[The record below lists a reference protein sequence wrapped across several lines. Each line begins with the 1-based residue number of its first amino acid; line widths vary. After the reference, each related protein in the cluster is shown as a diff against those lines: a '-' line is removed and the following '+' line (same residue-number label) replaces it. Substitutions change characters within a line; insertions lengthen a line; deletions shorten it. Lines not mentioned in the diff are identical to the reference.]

1 MTSYQLGS
9 TRVDPFDA
17 RNLRE
22 IRCMT
27 DPSVRKLLESAAQQ
41 AIAYRDRVETAS
53 PYATANAD
61 ELRTAFDTGLPE
73 DGRPGP
79 EIIEDLA
86 IAAQPGLLGVSGNAF
101 YGWVMGG
108 SHPVGVA
115 ADWLT
120 SAWGQNAGIFQTSPA
135 AAIAEEVAGKWLIDL
150 LDLPRE
156 SSIGFTTGATM
167 ASFICLAAARQEV
180 LRRVGW
186 NITDDGVFGA
196 PDIAVCISEEA
207 HSSIFATLRF
217 LGFGQNRLTQI
228 AADEQGRMSAH
239 DLASQI
245 ENDDRPKIIIS
256 QAGHINSGA
265 FDDFEAISAI
275 AASSGAWLHV
285 DGAFGLW
292 ARSASDKKHL
302 CAGADKADS
311 WAVDGHKW
319 LQVPYDS
326 GYAIVKDAAAHQSA
340 MAITASYLNQSVDDG
355 RNPSHYVPELSR
367 RARGF
372 ATWAV
377 LQALG
382 RKGVEQIVL
391 QTCANATRL
400 ANHLREAEG
409 ITLLNDVSLN
419 QIALAFGDERGQI
432 DGDELTRRVIR
443 HLQNDGQWFIKDA
456 IWQGRTIMRI
466 SFSSQGKDDAE
477 IDRFAA
483 AIVGA
488 LQTALGHA

>member
-1 MTSYQLGS
+1 MKDL
-9 TRVDPFDA
+9 
-17 RNLRE
+17 
-22 IRCMT
+22 
-27 DPSVRKLLESAAQQ
+27 SVRALFERAAQQ
-41 AIAYRDRVETAS
+41 AISYRDDVVTSS
-53 PYATANAD
+53 PYATADAD
-61 ELRTAFDTGLPE
+61 DLRLAFDTGLP
-73 DGRPGP
+73 DVGRPGL
-79 EIIEDLA
+79 EIVEQLSLA
-86 IAAQPGLLGVSGNAF
+86 ARPGLLGVSGDAF

-135 AAIAEEVAGKWLIDL
+135 AAIAEEVAGKWLIEL

-167 ASFICLAAARQEV
+167 ASFICLATARQEV
-180 LRRVGW
+180 LRRAGW
-186 NITDDGVFGA
+186 NITDDGLFGA
-196 PDIAVCISEEA
+196 PEVSVYISEEA

-217 LGFGQNRLTQI
+217 LGFGQTPLKRVS
-228 AADEQGRMSAH
+228 ADVHGRIMPD
-239 DLASQI
+239 DLARQLSGD
-245 ENDDRPKIIIS
+245 EGPKIIIS

-265 FDDFEAISAI
+265 FDDFIALSAL
-275 AASSGAWLHV
+275 AEVSDAWLHV

-292 ARSASDKKHL
+292 ARSAATLTHL
-302 CAGADKADS
+302 CVGAEKADS

-326 GYAIVKDAAAHQSA
+326 GYAIVKDATAHRTA

-382 RKGVEQIVL
+382 RTGVEEIVV
-391 QTCANATRL
+391 QTCANAARL
-400 ANHLREAEG
+400 AAHLQGVDG
-409 ITLLNDVSLN
+409 IIILNEVSLN
-419 QIALAFGDERGQI
+419 QIALAFGNPNGTEDP
-432 DGDELTRRVIR
+432 DAMTDRVIT
-443 HLQNDGQWFIKDA
+443 HLQNDGRWFIKDA
-456 IWQGRTIMRI
+456 TWQGRKIMRL
-466 SFSSQGKDDAE
+466 SFSSQGKDEAE
-477 IDRFAA
+477 IDRFAEAILA
-483 AIVGA
+483 AWDAVRA
-488 LQTALGHA
+488 